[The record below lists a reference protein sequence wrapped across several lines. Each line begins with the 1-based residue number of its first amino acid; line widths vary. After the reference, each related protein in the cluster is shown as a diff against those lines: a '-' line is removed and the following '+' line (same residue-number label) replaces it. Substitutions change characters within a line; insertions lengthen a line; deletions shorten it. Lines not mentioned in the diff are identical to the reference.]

1 MGTPIFLMR
10 LRINHDTHS
19 HDKSRW
25 DLKAVQLYRSPAD
38 RLKEIVYR
46 KKYHK
51 DFVAL
56 DNISF
61 EVRNGET
68 LGIIGQNG
76 AGKSTLLKILSGIM
90 IPDSGT
96 IQVNGKVTGLLD
108 WDRVQLRDDRP

>member
-1 MGTPIFLMR
+1 MIKVDGISKQFR
-10 LRINHDTHS
+10 
-19 HDKSRW
+19 
-25 DLKAVQLYRSPAD
+25 LYRSPAD

-96 IQVNGKVTGLLD
+96 IQVNGKVTGLSRAR
-108 WDRVQLRDDRP
+108 DRVQLRDDRP